1 MEQSIPIIATLA
13 VIALFVTCVRLLFG
27 GWSPDKVLQGIDKAL
42 LKSHVWQVFFL
53 ISLAFFVFAFL
64 VSLGSI
70 FNPVDSKGICFRF
83 WSSLSHFLN
92 PGSFYKTD
100 GIHNKW
106 IILLNLSG
114 MVLMTGLLIS
124 VLSNLLERRV
134 DNLKAGRIRYKFKN
148 HILIIGYNKMAAS
161 LIKQMAKEHSISQ
174 VILQTIQDV
183 PTIRHELFS
192 LLDRN
197 IEEKVI
203 IVSGNRTSKEDLE
216 KLYPGVCHEIYLF
229 GESDEYDHDSV
240 NIECL
245 KIVAEVRQEKGIG
258 KPVRCHVLFE
268 YQSTYAV
275 FQQQDIP
282 YIKDCIDFIPFNFY
296 ESWAQKVFVGGE
308 YTCLD
313 REGITAGSDKHVHLA
328 ILGMSG
334 MGVAMGIQAAHLCH
348 FPNFITKGI
357 KTRITF
363 IDEYADREMDFL
375 FTRYRH
381 LFEEV
386 DWFYEDR
393 QTGERR
399 NNTQSKEKFT
409 DIEFEFIK
417 GRVESPAI
425 QNLIAGWATTD
436 DKWLSIAVCFNYS
449 PVAIAAGLYFPNE
462 VYENNVAVF
471 LHQEASS
478 TIISMLSQSN
488 KYRHVKPFGM
498 LDDVYDLKKSD
509 NLLPKMVKYVYD
521 QTSKNNGKD
530 IVFEKENEVENT
542 FFISFDKQTIEDN
555 WNRWEDNNGKDLKN
569 ITALKFSNIYNADM
583 VKFKQRSLHIKPRQ
597 PLNNEQINLLARIEH
612 NRWNIEKL
620 LMGYRPCTAEETEA
634 IEKGI
639 CSKQDLRDRFIHND
653 IKPYETLMPDDKGIQ
668 AGKYDTNISKALP
681 YMLSEYEKQTMN
693 TGELSLTLERYARGK
708 E

>member
-1 MEQSIPIIATLA
+1 MEQYIPIIATLTVVLLFA
-13 VIALFVTCVRLLFG
+13 VCVRLLLG

-42 LKSHVWQVFFL
+42 SKSQVGQVFLL
-53 ISLAFFVFAFL
+53 IFLAFFVFVFL
-64 VSLGSI
+64 VSFGSI
-70 FNPVDSKGICFRF
+70 FNPVDSRGFYFRL
-83 WSSLSHFLN
+83 WSSLSHFFN

-100 GIHNKW
+100 SIHNEW

-134 DNLKAGRIRYKFKN
+134 DNLKAGRIHYKFKN

-161 LIKQMAKEHSISQ
+161 LIKQMAKEHRTSQ
-174 VILQTIQDV
+174 IVLQTIQDV

-192 LLDRN
+192 LLNRD

-203 IVSGNRTSKEDLE
+203 IVSGNRTSKEDME
-216 KLYPGVCHEIYLF
+216 KLCPGSCREICLF
-229 GESDEYDHDSV
+229 GENDEYDHDSV

-245 KIVAEVRQEKGIG
+245 KMLAEVRREKGIE

-275 FQQQDIP
+275 FQQQDVP
-282 YIKDCIDFIPFNFY
+282 YIKDCIDFIPFNFH
-296 ESWAQKVFVGGE
+296 ESWAQKMFVGGD
-308 YTCLD
+308 YTGLD
-313 REGITAGSDKHVHLA
+313 REGITADSGKHVHLA

-334 MGVAMGIQAAHLCH
+334 MGIAMGIQAAHLCH

-363 IDEYADREMDFL
+363 IDEYADREMNFL
-375 FTRYRH
+375 FTRYRY

-386 DWFYEDR
+386 DWFYENR
-393 QTGERR
+393 QTSERR

-417 GRVESPAI
+417 GRVESPDI
-425 QNLIAGWATTD
+425 QNLIAKWATAD
-436 DKWLSIAVCFNYS
+436 NKLFSIAVCFNFS
-449 PVAIAAGLYFPNE
+449 PATIAAGLYFPNE
-462 VYENNVAVF
+462 VYANNIAVF

-488 KYRHVKPFGM
+488 KYKHVKPFGM
-498 LDDVYDLKKSD
+498 LDDAYDFKKSD

-521 QTSKNNGKD
+521 QTSENNGKD
-530 IVFEKENEVENT
+530 IVFEKENEGKNT

-555 WNRWEDNNGKDLKN
+555 WNRWKDNNGKDLKN

-583 VKFKQRSLHIKPRQ
+583 VKFKQRSLHIKPGQ

-620 LMGYRPCTAEETEA
+620 LMGYRACTAEETEA
-634 IEKGI
+634 IKKGT

-653 IKPYETLMPDDKGIQ
+653 IKPYKTLAKDDKGIQ
-668 AGKYDTNISKALP
+668 SSQYDTNISKALP
-681 YMLSEYEKQTMN
+681 YMLSEYEKQAMN
-693 TGELSLTLERYARGK
+693 TGEL
-708 E
+708 